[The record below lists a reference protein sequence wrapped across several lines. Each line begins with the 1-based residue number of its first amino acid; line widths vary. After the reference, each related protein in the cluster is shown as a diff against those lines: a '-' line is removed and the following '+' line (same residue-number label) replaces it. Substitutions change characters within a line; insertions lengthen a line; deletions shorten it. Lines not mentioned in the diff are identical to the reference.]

1 MTRLWVCKLS
11 NRASDTSG
19 AGPANPSGV
28 HEFAAGPAN
37 PSGVHEFAAGP
48 ANPSGVHEFAAGPAN
63 PSGAHDF
70 ALVTLVVQDLLT
82 LLEHMSSP
90 W

>member
-48 ANPSGVHEFAAGPAN
+48 ANPSG
-63 PSGAHDF
+63 AHDF
-70 ALVTLVVQDLLT
+70 ALVTLVVHDLLT

>member
-1 MTRLWVCKLS
+1 VTRLWVCKLS

-48 ANPSGVHEFAAGPAN
+48 ANPSG
-63 PSGAHDF
+63 AHDF
-70 ALVTLVVQDLLT
+70 ALVTLVVHDLLT

>member
-48 ANPSGVHEFAAGPAN
+48 ANPSR
-63 PSGAHDF
+63 AHDF
-70 ALVTLVVQDLLT
+70 ALVTLVVHDLLT